1 MTNVI
6 HVRYSHLLTP
16 PHEIDMRF
24 IGRKKELE
32 SLELLLKKKSASM
45 VVIRGRRRVG
55 KSRLIKEFVSDK
67 ESWIFSGL
75 PPVPRITKQRQ
86 LDAFSVQVAQNLNMP
101 KIQVSDWIE
110 HFKFIGNQAKGKK
123 IVIVLDEISWMGS
136 EDHDF
141 LGQLK
146 TAWDL
151 YFSDNKDLI
160 LILCGSVS
168 SWIEE
173 NILKSTGFVGRV
185 SLDMVLDELSI
196 NESGEFWDAQRN
208 MVSAY
213 EKFKVLSVTGGIP
226 KYLEEIIPS
235 QSAEDNIHRLCFQP
249 EGLLFRE
256 FEQIFSD
263 LFSKKAQTYSNVVKT
278 LANASLSL
286 DEVCKKLNLEKGG
299 SISRYLGDLI
309 LAGFVEEDCT
319 WNLLTKT
326 GSRLK
331 KFRLKDNY
339 LRFYLRYIEPNKDR
353 IIKGIFESKSFMHF
367 PGWESVIGLQFEN
380 LVVNNLKT
388 LCKIL
393 RIDLLEVIHAG
404 PFFQRSTQRQKGCQI
419 DLMIQTR
426 YNTLYLCEI
435 KFSMSQIQGF
445 VVEEMK
451 KKIQNLSMPKRFSVR
466 PVLVHVNG
474 VSQAV
479 RESEIFNDI
488 VDFSKFFMI

>member
-1 MTNVI
+1 MK
-6 HVRYSHLLTP
+6 
-16 PHEIDMRF
+16 F

-32 SLELLLKKKSASM
+32 SLELLLKKKSSSM

-67 ESWIFSGL
+67 KSWIFSGL
-75 PPVPRITKQRQ
+75 PPVPGITKQRQ
-86 LDAFSVQVAQNLNMP
+86 LDAFSVQISQNLSMP
-101 KIQVSDWIE
+101 KIQVSEWIE
-110 HFKFIGNQAKGKK
+110 HFTFIGNQAKGKK
-123 IVIVLDEISWMGS
+123 IIIVLDEISWMGS
-136 EDHDF
+136 EDPDF

-151 YFSDNKDLI
+151 HFSENPDLI

-185 SLDMVLDELSI
+185 SVDMVLDELSI
-196 NESGEFWDAQRN
+196 AESAEFWGVQKN
-208 MVSAY
+208 KISAY

-226 KYLEEIIPS
+226 KYLEETIPS
-235 QSAEDNIHRLCFQP
+235 QSAEGNIHRLCFQS

-263 LFSKKAQTYSNVVKT
+263 LFSRRAQTYSNILKT
-278 LANASLSL
+278 LANAPLSL
-286 DEVCKKLNLEKGG
+286 DEVCGKLGLEKSG
-299 SISRYLGDLI
+299 SISKCLDDLA
-309 LAGFVEEDCT
+309 LAGFVQEDCT
-319 WNLLTKT
+319 WNLFTKEE
-326 GSRLK
+326 SRLK

-353 IIKGIFESKSFMHF
+353 IVKGIFESKSFMHM
-367 PGWESVIGLQFEN
+367 PGWESVMGLQFEN
-380 LVVNNLKT
+380 LVVNNLKS

-393 RIDLLEVIHAG
+393 RIDLLEVTNAG
-404 PFFQRSTQRQKGCQI
+404 PFFQRPTQRQKGCQV

-426 YNTLYLCEI
+426 HNTLYICEI
-435 KFSMSQIQGF
+435 KFSTSEIKSS
-445 VVEEMK
+445 VIEEME
-451 KKIQNLSMPKRFSVR
+451 KKIVSLSAPKGFSIR

-474 VSQAV
+474 VSQSV
-479 RESEIFNDI
+479 KESEIFNDI
-488 VDFSKFFMI
+488 IDFSNFFKI